1 MNMFTVQLEDGVES
15 FATTTEGLHAAMD
28 LAEEHDSV
36 VMRGEAVEFDPREC
50 EDHDGTDAVD
60 ADAWA
65 LAGAGY
71 GTDEDYG
78 CFGDESFMGE

>member
-15 FATTTEGLHAAMD
+15 FATTTEGLYAAMD

-36 VMRGEAVEFDPREC
+36 VMRGEVVEFDPREGQ
-50 EDHDGTDAVD
+50 DDDVDAVD

-65 LAGAGY
+65 LASAGF

-78 CFGDESFMGE
+78 CYDSGDEW

>member
-15 FATTTEGLHAAMD
+15 FATTTEGLYAAMD

-36 VMRGEAVEFDPREC
+36 VMRGEAVEFDPRE
-50 EDHDGTDAVD
+50 DRDDD
-60 ADAWA
+60 ADAVEADSYA
-65 LAGAGY
+65 LASAGF

-78 CFGDESFMGE
+78 CYDSGDEW